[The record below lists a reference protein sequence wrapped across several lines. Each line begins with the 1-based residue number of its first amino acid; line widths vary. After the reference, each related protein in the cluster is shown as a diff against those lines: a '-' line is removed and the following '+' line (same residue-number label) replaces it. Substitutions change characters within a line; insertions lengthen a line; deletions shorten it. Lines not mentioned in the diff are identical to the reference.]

1 MTSGYIWTAVIAM
14 AVSTFALRALPIT
27 VLSRMRIPRPVE
39 RWLSFV
45 PVSVMAALVAG
56 EVVRPDGR
64 WLPPLHN
71 PYLLA
76 ALPTGLVYWWTKSLL
91 GATLAGVAC
100 FLAFRALL
108 G

>member
-1 MTSGYIWTAVIAM
+1 MTSTYVWVTILAM
-14 AVSTFALRALPIT
+14 AATTYAMRAVPIT
-27 VLSRMRIPRPVE
+27 VLSRLRIPRPLE

-45 PVSVMAALVAG
+45 PVSVMAALVAS
-56 EVVRPDGR
+56 EVVRPEGR

-76 ALPTGLVYWWTKSLL
+76 AVPTALVYHRTKSLL
-91 GATLAGVAC
+91 GATLAGIAC
-100 FLAFRALL
+100 FLAFRGLL

>member
-1 MTSGYIWTAVIAM
+1 M
-14 AVSTFALRALPIT
+14 LPIT
-27 VLSRMRIPRPVE
+27 VLSRLRIPRPLE
-39 RWLSFV
+39 RWLSYV
-45 PVSVMAALVAG
+45 PVAVMAALVAG
-56 EVVRPDGR
+56 EVVRPGGR

-76 ALPTGLVYWWTKSLL
+76 ALPTAFVYWWTKSLL
-91 GATLAGVAC
+91 GSTVVGILG

>member
-1 MTSGYIWTAVIAM
+1 MSHAYIWAAIAGM
-14 AVSTFALRALPIT
+14 AVTTYLLRALPIT
-27 VLSRMRIPRPVE
+27 VLSRLHIPRPVE
-39 RWLSFV
+39 RWLSYV

-56 EVVRPDGR
+56 EVFRPNDR
-64 WLPPLHN
+64 WLPLAHN

-76 ALPTGLVYWWTKSLL
+76 ALPTGAVYYFTRSLL
-91 GATLAGVAC
+91 GATLAGIVC

>member
-1 MTSGYIWTAVIAM
+1 MTSTYIWAGIALM
-14 AVSTFALRALPIT
+14 AGITFALRALPIT
-27 VLSRMRIPRPVE
+27 VLSRVRIPEPVE

-56 EVVRPDGR
+56 EVFRPDGH
-64 WLPPLHN
+64 WLPLSSN

-76 ALPTGLVYWWTKSLL
+76 AVPTGVVYYWTRSLL
-91 GATLAGVAC
+91 GATLAGILA

>member
-1 MTSGYIWTAVIAM
+1 MSATYVWLVILSM
-14 AVSTFALRALPIT
+14 ALVTYGLRALPIT
-27 VLSRMRIPRPVE
+27 LLARIRMPEPLE

-45 PVSVMAALVAG
+45 PVSVMAALVAS
-56 EVVRPDGR
+56 EVVRPDGN

-76 ALPTGLVYWWTKSLL
+76 AVPTGLVYHKTRSLL
-91 GATLAGVAC
+91 GATVAGIVC
-100 FLAFRALL
+100 FLALRALV

>member
-1 MTSGYIWTAVIAM
+1 MSDVYIWAAIAGM
-14 AVSTFALRALPIT
+14 AVSTYLLRALPIT

-45 PVSVMAALVAG
+45 PVSVMAALVVSEIA
-56 EVVRPDGR
+56 RPDGV
-64 WLPPLHN
+64 WLPPLQN

-76 ALPTGLVYWWTKSLL
+76 AVPTAFVYHKTRSLL
-91 GATLAGVAC
+91 GATLAGIVC
-100 FLAFRALL
+100 FLAFRAML

>member
-1 MTSGYIWTAVIAM
+1 MKPVYVWTVIATM
-14 AVSTFALRALPIT
+14 AAATYALRVLPIAL
-27 VLSRMRIPRPVE
+27 LSRVAMPKPLE

-45 PVSVMAALVAG
+45 PVAVMAALVAG
-56 EVVRPDGR
+56 EVFRPDGR
-64 WLPPLHN
+64 WLPLGHN

-76 ALPTGLVYWWTKSLL
+76 AVPTGLVYRFTRSLL

>member
-1 MTSGYIWTAVIAM
+1 MTAAYVWTTVLAM
-14 AVSTFALRALPIT
+14 AVVTYLLRALPIT
-27 VLSRMRIPRPVE
+27 VLSRLRIPRPVE

-45 PVSVMAALVAG
+45 PVSVMAALVAS
-56 EVVRPDGR
+56 EVFRPDGR
-64 WLPPLHN
+64 WLEPGHN

-76 ALPTGLVYWWTKSLL
+76 ALPTGLVYYWTRSLL

>member
-1 MTSGYIWTAVIAM
+1 M
-14 AVSTFALRALPIT
+14 AVLTYALRLLPIAA
-27 VLSRMRIPRPVE
+27 LSRIRVPRPLE

-56 EVVRPDGR
+56 EVLRPNGT
-64 WLPPLHN
+64 LPPPLTN

-76 ALPTGLVYWWTKSLL
+76 AVPTGVVFRYTRSLL
-91 GATLAGVAC
+91 GATVAGIAA

>member
-1 MTSGYIWTAVIAM
+1 VNAGFIWAAIAAM
-14 AVSTFALRALPIT
+14 AIMTYVLRALPIT
-27 VLSRMRIPRPVE
+27 VLSRLHIPAPVE

-56 EVVRPDGR
+56 EVVRPGGT

-76 ALPTGLVYWWTKSLL
+76 AVPTALVYRFSRSLL
-91 GATLAGVAC
+91 GATLTGIAA
-100 FLAFRALL
+100 FLAFRAML